1 MREFKRNIKKLV
13 IKVGSSS
20 ITHEDGAAN
29 LEKIDDLCFELA
41 NLKNHGIDV
50 VLVSS
55 GAIAVGRKKLNLKER
70 PKETFVKQAAAAVGQ
85 VSLIN
90 IYDRTLNHYGYS
102 TAQILLTRQIETD
115 RTMYENAVNTFDNLA
130 HLPAIPIVNENDT
143 ISTFEIK
150 FGDNDT
156 LSAIIAK
163 IVNSD
168 LLIMLSDIDGL
179 YTDDPRTNSGA
190 KLIKTVDNIESVIDF
205 AKETNSER
213 GVGGMSTK
221 INAARM
227 CLEKNIDVV
236 IANAKDFKIIRQIMK
251 GDEVGT
257 YFTR

>member
-1 MREFKRNIKKLV
+1 MRNFKRSIKKLV

-41 NLKNHGIDV
+41 NLKNHGLDV
-50 VLVSS
+50 ILVSS

-70 PKETFVKQAAAAVGQ
+70 PKETPVKQAAAAVGQ
-85 VSLIN
+85 VALIN

-115 RTMYENAVNTFDNLA
+115 RTMYENAVNTFDKLA
-130 HLPAIPIVNENDT
+130 HMAAIPIVNENDT

-156 LSAIIAK
+156 LSAIIARMVK
-163 IVNSD
+163 AD

-179 YTDDPRTNSGA
+179 YTDDPRKNKTA
-190 KLIKTVDNIESVIDF
+190 KLITEVDNIEDVADF
-205 AKETNSER
+205 AGETESDL
-213 GVGGMSTK
+213 GVGGMTTK
-221 INAARM
+221 INAARAA
-227 CLEKNIDVV
+227 LEKDIDVV
-236 IANAKDFKIIRQIMK
+236 IANAKDFKIIREIMR

-257 YFTR
+257 YFRR